1 MMMRFSYP
9 LVPVLALLLISSS
22 EVTSNSCPNLVTT
35 GATGSIG
42 IHWTN
47 GGITDEFT
55 DVANWATAYNPGY
68 QYADTMKVLAGDR
81 VDISCDTSY
90 VMGSTKLVQR
100 R

>member
-1 MMMRFSYP
+1 MRSSYP

-22 EVTSNSCPNLVTT
+22 EVTSNVFCPSLVTT
-35 GATGSIG
+35 GATKALA

-47 GGITDEFT
+47 GGSTDEFN

-68 QYADTMKVLAGDR
+68 QYADTMKVLAGDT
-81 VDISCDTSY
+81 VGISCDTSY
-90 VMGSTKLVQR
+90 VTGSTKLIQR